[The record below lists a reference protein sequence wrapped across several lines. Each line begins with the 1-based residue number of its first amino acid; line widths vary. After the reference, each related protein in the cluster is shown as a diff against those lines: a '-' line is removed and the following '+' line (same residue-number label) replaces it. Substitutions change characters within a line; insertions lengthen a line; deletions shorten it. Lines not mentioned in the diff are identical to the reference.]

1 MYFGC
6 IDFYLRTNSCIVPNC
21 QNSLQKAIAFP
32 SPNLSFVLL
41 SPVYSSAFPSY
52 QHIELIDGSI
62 RITATP
68 KRQNKPNTINSRKK
82 FKKMWMPLLV
92 YYINT
97 PSPSNQPIQVNP
109 KTNITKAKRVTNPSQ
124 LSYLNLVFLFICVS
138 YLSLQLYFI
147 SKR

>member
-1 MYFGC
+1 MSIRNKKVGIFSLELLRDSLRTISSNPIFSSISCFVLFCWVASQSPTRARRKLQTESKSSITMYFGC

-68 KRQNKPNTINSRKK
+68 KR
-82 FKKMWMPLLV
+82 
-92 YYINT
+92 
-97 PSPSNQPIQVNP
+97 
-109 KTNITKAKRVTNPSQ
+109 
-124 LSYLNLVFLFICVS
+124 
-138 YLSLQLYFI
+138 
-147 SKR
+147 